1 MEQEMNELKNRYELS
16 FVTQSEDAASVKA
29 LLAKNN
35 AQILNERPIS
45 KIQLAYKIA
54 KQGYGFMG
62 TTEFLAEAQSV
73 VTLRYDLQLEKDIL
87 RGIII
92 KLKEPKKATEAETK
106 ERMPGKGPSAP
117 QKLRNM
123 FSGVLS
129 NEALEKKIEE
139 ILQ

>member
-1 MEQEMNELKNRYELS
+1 MNELKNRYELS

-35 AQILNERPIS
+35 AQIVNDRPIS

-62 TTEFLAEAQSV
+62 TSEFLADAESAV
-73 VTLRYDLQLEKDIL
+73 ALRKDIQLEKDIL
-87 RGIII
+87 RGIVI
-92 KLKEPKKATEAETK
+92 KLKEPKVSETGTE
-106 ERMPGKGPSAP
+106 ERMVGKGPTAP
-117 QKLRNM
+117 QRLRNM
-123 FSGVLS
+123 FGGALS

>member
-16 FVTQSEDAASVKA
+16 FVTQSEEATSVKA

-35 AQILNERPIS
+35 AQIVNERPIS
-45 KIQLAYKIA
+45 KIQLAYKIN
-54 KQGYGFMG
+54 KQGYGFTG
-62 TTEFLAEAQSV
+62 TTEFWANAESV
-73 VTLRYDLQLEKDIL
+73 VSLRKDLQLEKDVL

-92 KLKEPKKATEAETK
+92 KLKEIKIGEVGVEEKSSEKTPS
-106 ERMPGKGPSAP
+106 GP
-117 QKLRNM
+117 QRIRNM

>member
-1 MEQEMNELKNRYELS
+1 MEQEINELKNRYELS
-16 FVTQSEDAASVKA
+16 FVTQSEDATPVKA

-35 AQILNERPIS
+35 AQIVNERPIS

-62 TTEFLAEAQSV
+62 TSEFLADAESAV
-73 VTLRYDLQLEKDIL
+73 ALRKDIQLEKDIL
-87 RGIII
+87 RGILI
-92 KLKEPKKATEAETK
+92 KLKEPKINEAGTEERVAEK
-106 ERMPGKGPSAP
+106 SPSGP
-117 QKLRNM
+117 QRLRSM
-123 FSGVLS
+123 FGGVLS

>member
-1 MEQEMNELKNRYELS
+1 MNELKNRYELS

-54 KQGYGFMG
+54 KQGYGFMS
-62 TTEFLAEAQSV
+62 TTEFLADAQSV
-73 VTLRYDLQLEKDIL
+73 VTLRYDLQLEKDVL

-92 KLKEPKKATEAETK
+92 KLKEPKKATEKETD
-106 ERMPGKGPSAP
+106 ERMPGKGPTAP

>member
-1 MEQEMNELKNRYELS
+1 MNELKNRYELS

-29 LLAKNN
+29 LLAKIN
-35 AQILNERPIS
+35 AQIVNERPIS

-62 TTEFLAEAQSV
+62 TTEFLADAESA
-73 VTLRYDLQLEKDIL
+73 VTLRKDIQLEKDIL
-87 RGIII
+87 RGIVI
-92 KLKEPKKATEAETK
+92 KLKEPKISEPGTEEKTA
-106 ERMPGKGPSAP
+106 GKGPTGP
-117 QKLRNM
+117 QRLRNM
-123 FSGVLS
+123 FGGVLS

>member
-1 MEQEMNELKNRYELS
+1 MNELKNRYELS

-29 LLAKNN
+29 LLAKHT
-35 AQILNERPIS
+35 AKILNERPIS

-62 TTEFLAEAQSV
+62 TTEFLADAASV
-73 VTLRYDLQLEKDIL
+73 VALKKDLQLEHDIL

-92 KLKEPKKATEAETK
+92 KLKEAKVGDVGAEEKAA
-106 ERMPGKGPSAP
+106 GKTPTGP
-117 QKLRNM
+117 QKLRNI
-123 FSGVLS
+123 FGTVLS

>member
-1 MEQEMNELKNRYELS
+1 MEHEIIESKNRYELS

-29 LLAKNN
+29 LLAKHN
-35 AQILNERPIS
+35 AKVLNERPIS
-45 KIQLAYKIA
+45 KIQLAYKIS

-62 TTEFLAEAQSV
+62 TVEFLADAESTVA
-73 VTLRYDLQLEKDIL
+73 LRKDLQLEKDIL
-87 RGIII
+87 RGIVI
-92 KLKEPKKATEAETK
+92 KLKEIKVGEAGAEGEK
-106 ERMPGKGPSAP
+106 QAKGPSGP

-123 FSGVLS
+123 FGSVLS